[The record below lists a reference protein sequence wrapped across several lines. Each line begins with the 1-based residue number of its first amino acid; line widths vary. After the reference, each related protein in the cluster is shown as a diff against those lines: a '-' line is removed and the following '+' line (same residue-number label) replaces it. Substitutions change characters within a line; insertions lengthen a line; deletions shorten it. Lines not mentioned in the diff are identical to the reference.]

1 MFTELY
7 MYYIIIVKRYLF
19 TQESKPLP
27 CADNSPN
34 CYRHYS
40 KADVISA
47 LDRMLAAKQTG

>member
-7 MYYIIIVKRYLF
+7 MYYIIIIKRYLF

-27 CADNSPN
+27 CANNSPN
-34 CYRHYS
+34 CCRYYS

-47 LDRMLAAKQTG
+47 LDRTLAGKQTG

>member
-1 MFTELY
+1 MFAELC
-7 MYYIIIVKRYLF
+7 MYYIIIIKRYLV

-34 CYRHYS
+34 CYRSYS

-47 LDRMLAAKQTG
+47 LDRMLADKQTG